1 MFRPKV
7 PSEILKHWHQYNNP
21 DDIPKEVFD
30 RIKAGFEAQRTD
42 NPLISVNI
50 IAWNEEAFI
59 LRNLSSLSAMKSQ
72 YPVEFVFVDNNSTDR
87 TSEIIRKC
95 GLNPIMETTQGYGF
109 ARQTALENS
118 KGKYII
124 TGDADTAY
132 LPTWIDT
139 MVKPLIEGNFLGS
152 YGTYSFVPQAGQ
164 ARIRYAFYE
173 LFRDMMHHFRSIKR
187 PELIVVGMNFCF
199 PSKEA
204 LEIGFIK
211 SGARMEDGKMALAL
225 LKRGKL
231 TRVTDS
237 KSIAWTGTRT
247 VEQSGTLLQA
257 GIARI
262 LKDAKRL
269 SIFFYKKK

>member
-21 DDIPKEVFD
+21 DDIPQEVFD